1 MSNLENIPLAEP
13 QALPMAP
20 SEITQASKASS
31 LKRFFKVS
39 KKPLIRDQPDD
50 DSDASSDDNAK
61 EGSKPKTLTR
71 FFQRNKTGNKGKISV
86 YHILRS
92 ITIFPPD
99 VLEASN
105 TVERSVSEQEKPI
118 PNAKP
123 TIKASI
129 STYWKLLF
137 HRQKTRQDAGSGA
150 EQSNLGA
157 AEQEEV
163 HELQQVQLQE
173 SQSHSNTDLKETDV
187 KETTDPSPNTVKMSA
202 EELQDSLE
210 GGMTSTGGPATE
222 SETPSPT
229 FVNQYL

>member
-1 MSNLENIPLAEP
+1 MSNLEDIPLAEP
-13 QALPMAP
+13 QTLPVAP
-20 SEITQASKASS
+20 SEITQASKSNS

-61 EGSKPKTLTR
+61 EGGKPKTLTR
-71 FFQRNKTGNKGKISV
+71 FFTRNKTVQK
-86 YHILRS
+86 
-92 ITIFPPD
+92 D
-99 VLEASN
+99 VVEATNAMGSPV
-105 TVERSVSEQEKPI
+105 TEQEKPI

-137 HRQKTRQDAGSGA
+137 HRQKNRQDAGSGA
-150 EQSNLGA
+150 QQSNLGA

-173 SQSHSNTDLKETDV
+173 SQSHSNTDLKETDGE
-187 KETTDPSPNTVKMSA
+187 ETSTDPPKTAKMTA

-210 GGMTSTGGPATE
+210 GGMASSGDPATE
-222 SETPSPT
+222 TET
-229 FVNQYL
+229 